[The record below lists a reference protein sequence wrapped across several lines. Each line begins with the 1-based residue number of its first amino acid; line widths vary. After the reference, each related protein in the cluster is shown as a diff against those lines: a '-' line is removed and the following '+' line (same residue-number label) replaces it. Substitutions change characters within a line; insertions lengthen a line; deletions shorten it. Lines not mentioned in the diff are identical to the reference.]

1 MRTESRATA
10 ARSRKKS
17 PTSRFTPMKL
27 ADKLDIDLLSA
38 MSAKIEKNDAK
49 YSAEQVNGS
58 SKKYSEY
65 GEAPE

>member
-1 MRTESRATA
+1 
-10 ARSRKKS
+10 
-17 PTSRFTPMKL
+17 MKL